1 MYLSHFGL
9 TEPPFRITPHTDFFF
24 AGASRGA
31 TLDALLYAI
40 THDEGIVK
48 VSGEVGSGKT
58 MLCRVLMDR
67 LPDSI
72 ETIYLANP
80 SLSRQEIL
88 YAIADELKLG
98 LGAERETRLLRQ
110 LQEHLISLFAAGR
123 RVVVL
128 IDEAHAMPK
137 DTLEEIRLLSN
148 LETGRHKL
156 LQIVLFGQPELDA
169 ILGGLDMRQLK
180 ERITHSFVLEPMVRD
195 DVESYVDFR
204 MRAAGYKGPKV
215 FSAAAIRLISKASE
229 GLTRRINI
237 LADKSLL
244 AAFAGNTHGVTEK
257 EAKAAIRDSDFFTPQ
272 SNRQKYLIAAT
283 LGLGAM
289 LGWGMHWLAG
299 STDKPGPATAS
310 PPRQEAR
317 SDQTPPV
324 PSPPGNAPT
333 SNPAAPQAAPSQME
347 AETIKPP
354 PQNPNPPLAAP
365 VTHTAAR
372 TNAASEEKASAL
384 PANLGKLTLARFQLT
399 QEWLDKAPPGHHAVQ
414 LLTVKAEDA
423 RRMENFLQR
432 AAKVVKIEDLWVYS
446 VKIDGN
452 QHYRVAYGQYPTS
465 SDAKAAIENLPQIL
479 KSQNPYPRSIERM
492 RSQNRQ

>member
-1 MYLSHFGL
+1 
-9 TEPPFRITPHTDFFF
+9 
-24 AGASRGA
+24 
-31 TLDALLYAI
+31 
-40 THDEGIVK
+40 
-48 VSGEVGSGKT
+48 
-58 MLCRVLMDR
+58 
-67 LPDSI
+67 
-72 ETIYLANP
+72 
-80 SLSRQEIL
+80 
-88 YAIADELKLG
+88 
-98 LGAERETRLLRQ
+98 
-110 LQEHLISLFAAGR
+110 
-123 RVVVL
+123 
-128 IDEAHAMPK
+128 
-137 DTLEEIRLLSN
+137 
-148 LETGRHKL
+148 
-156 LQIVLFGQPELDA
+156 
-169 ILGGLDMRQLK
+169 MRQLK

-215 FSAAAIRLISKASE
+215 FSAAAIRLISRSSE

-283 LGLGAM
+283 LSLGAM

-299 STDKPGPATAS
+299 STDKPGPAAAS

-317 SDQTPPV
+317 SDQATAVPGTPDTP
-324 PSPPGNAPT
+324 PT
-333 SNPAAPQAAPSQME
+333 SNPAAPLAAPSQME

-354 PQNPNPPLAAP
+354 PQNPPLAAP
-365 VTHTAAR
+365 VPHTAVK
-372 TNAASEEKASAL
+372 TNAAPEEKTATL

-432 AAKVVKIEDLWVYS
+432 AAKVVKIDDLWVYS

-465 SDAKAAIENLPQIL
+465 SDSKAAIEDLPQIL

>member
-1 MYLSHFGL
+1 M
-9 TEPPFRITPHTDFFF
+9 
-24 AGASRGA
+24 
-31 TLDALLYAI
+31 YAI

-67 LPDSI
+67 LPNSI

-156 LQIVLFGQPELDA
+156 LQIVLFGQPELNE
-169 ILGGLDMRQLK
+169 ILGSLDMRQLK
-180 ERITHSFVLEPMVRD
+180 ERITHSFILEPMVRD

-215 FSAAAIRLISKASE
+215 FSAAAIRLISKSSQ

-244 AAFAGNTHGVTEK
+244 AAFAGNAHGVTEK
-257 EAKAAIRDSDFFTPQ
+257 EAKAAIRDSDFFVPQ
-272 SNRQKYLIAAT
+272 PNRQKYLLAGT
-283 LGLGAM
+283 LCLGAII
-289 LGWGMHWLAG
+289 GWGMHWLAG
-299 STDKPGPATAS
+299 SRDPT
-310 PPRQEAR
+310 
-317 SDQTPPV
+317 TPPQV
-324 PSPPGNAPT
+324 SPTPRDPAIAQTTTIAGPT
-333 SNPAAPQAAPSQME
+333 SPGSASQTKAPENSAPQQTT
-347 AETIKPP
+347 ETTPP
-354 PQNPNPPLAAP
+354 PQIVTPQRGTSSLQSPVQASPTPEKTAVPPAI
-365 VTHTAAR
+365 
-372 TNAASEEKASAL
+372 
-384 PANLGKLTLARFQLT
+384 LGKLAAARLKYT
-399 QEWLDKAPPGHHAVQ
+399 QEWLEKAPPGHHSVQ
-414 LLTVKAEDA
+414 LLTTKVEDA
-423 RRMENFLQR
+423 KKIEYFLQR
-432 AAKVVKIEDLWVYS
+432 AAKVANIDDFYVYS
-446 VKIDGN
+446 VKIDGD
-452 QHYRVAYGQYPTS
+452 QHYGVAYGQFPS
-465 SDAKAAIENLPQIL
+465 SSESKAAIETLPALL